1 MEVVVQRRSILEV
14 EVDAIVNPANSLGY
28 MGGGVAGVI
37 KRFGGDEIEREAL
50 SKAPIPVGSAVLTTA
65 GRLRF
70 RGVIHAPTME
80 EPAMRTTEEKVRKAT
95 RAALKLA
102 DDLRFGSV
110 AFPGMGTG
118 VGRVPKDVAA
128 RAMVEEIK
136 NFRPTCLRKV
146 VLVDLDEE
154 MVKEWEKALGEQTSI

>member
-1 MEVVVQRRSILEV
+1 MEIEV
-14 EVDAIVNPANSLGY
+14 RQGSLLDVDAEVIVNPANSHGY

-37 KRFGGDEIEREAL
+37 RRFGGEEIEREAI
-50 SKAPIPVGSAVLTTA
+50 SQAPIPVGEAVLTSA
-65 GRLRF
+65 GKLKF
-70 RGVIHAPTME
+70 KGVIHAPTME

-102 DDLRFGSV
+102 DDRCFKSI

-128 RAMVEEIK
+128 KAMVEEIK
-136 NFRPTCLRKV
+136 SFEPKCLEKV
-146 VLVDLDEE
+146 ILVDLDEE
-154 MVKEWEKALGEQTSI
+154 MVQEWKKAIEE